1 MAELK
6 PCPFC
11 GGTDIRC
18 SFKVSGRFIIQYRVA
33 MFCNDCH
40 TYGPRV
46 LTIKKEHDDYRGRDA
61 VTKDEKYEAA
71 AAEAWNRRGEDEKRK
86 NGRP

>member
-1 MAELK
+1 MATELK

-18 SFKVSGRFIIQYRVA
+18 SFKVAGRFIKQYRVA

-40 TYGPRV
+40 AYGPRI

-61 VTKDEKYEAA
+61 VTKDERYEAEA
-71 AAEAWNRRGEDEKRK
+71 TEAWNRRAEDGKA
-86 NGRP
+86 

>member
-1 MAELK
+1 MPELK

-11 GGTDIRC
+11 GGEDIRC
-18 SFKVSGRFIIQYRVA
+18 SFKVSGRFIKQYRVA

-46 LTIKKEHDDYRGRDA
+46 LTIKTDPDDYRGRCLI
-61 VTKDEKYEAA
+61 TKDEKYEAA
-71 AAEAWNRRGEDEKRK
+71 ATEAWNRRAD
-86 NGRP
+86 NG